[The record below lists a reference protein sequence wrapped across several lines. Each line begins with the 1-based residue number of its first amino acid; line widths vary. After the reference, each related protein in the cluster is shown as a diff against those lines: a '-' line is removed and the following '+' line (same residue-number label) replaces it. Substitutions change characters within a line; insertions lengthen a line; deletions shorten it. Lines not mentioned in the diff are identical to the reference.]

1 MSDGTTRDTAAGP
14 RDAAT
19 RPAHG
24 DVRARLEALLD
35 ERILVM
41 DGAMGT
47 MIQRHGLDEAAFRG
61 DRFSRHGHDLKG
73 NNDLLTLTRPDV
85 IGGIHRAFLE
95 AGSDIVET
103 NTFSST
109 AIAQSDYGLEAVAY
123 ELNVAGARLARA
135 AADEWTR
142 RTPDRPRFVA
152 GAIGPT
158 NRTLSISPDV
168 NDPGLRAST
177 FDAMR
182 DAYAEQTRGLL
193 AGGCDLLLVETVF
206 DTLNAK
212 AALVAIEDVFD
223 ARGAAVPLMISVTV
237 TDRSGR
243 TLSGQTIDAFY
254 VSIRH
259 AKPLSVGINCALG
272 ARDMRPYLAELAA
285 IAECRVS
292 CYPNAGLPNA
302 FGEYDETPAE
312 TAALLGE
319 FAGSGLVNIVGGCCG
334 TTPEHVAAL
343 ARAVDGAPPRA
354 VPAGGAGGSRFSGLE
369 TLTVRD
375 DGTFLMVGER
385 TNVTGSARFA
395 RLVKSGDLAAAT
407 DVALDQVRGG
417 ANLIDVNMDEAL
429 LDSEATMTRFLN
441 LVATEPE
448 IARVPVM
455 IDSSKW
461 SVIEAGLKCVQGKPV
476 VNSISLKEGEDDF
489 LEKARTLRRYG
500 AAAVVMAFDET
511 GQAATTE
518 RKVEICR
525 RAYRL
530 LTEQAG
536 FDPGDIVFDP
546 NILAVATGL
555 EEHDDYAVN
564 FIEATR
570 TIKRTCPGA
579 LVSGGVSN
587 LSFSFRGNNPV
598 REAMHS
604 AFLYHAIAAGMDMG
618 IVNAGQL
625 VVYEDI
631 EPELLTHVED
641 IIFNRRPDATERM
654 VRFAET
660 VRGTGTTRTE
670 DLAWRQGTVNER
682 LSHALV
688 HGIADH
694 VEADVEEARQ
704 ALARPLD
711 VIEGPLM
718 DGMKVVGDLFGAG
731 KMFLPQVVKSAR
743 VMKKAV
749 AWLEPFMERER
760 QAGGA
765 AAASKGKV
773 VLATVKGDV
782 HDIGKN
788 IVAVV
793 LRCNGYEVVDLGVMV
808 HCDTIL
814 QTAADEDADVV
825 GLSGLITPSLDEMVF
840 VAKEM
845 QQRGLE
851 RPLLIGGA
859 TTSRQHTAVKIAP
872 AYDRSTVHV
881 ADASRVIDVVSGL
894 LNPARRDE
902 LDRANRADQATLREQ
917 YAARRDRPLRPLAEA
932 RADRFRAVELTAAG
946 AQAAT
951 RTSTVALSDAVELTD
966 ARAQDD
972 WASADLPVPAFLGP
986 RRLDPI
992 PLAEVTPFID
1002 WTFFFAA
1009 WEIKG
1014 RFPAVLDHPAYGEQA
1029 RALHADGTALL
1040 DRIVEER
1047 RLTIRAVYGFWPAV
1061 GDGDDIVLFRPG
1073 ATADGGAE
1081 RLRLP
1086 MLRQQERQPEGRAHR
1101 SLADFVA
1108 PLGGGRLDHVGAFAV
1123 TAGIGADALAAEYE
1137 RDHDDYRAIMVQALA
1152 DRLAEAAAEYLHA
1165 KARRQWGY
1173 GADEK
1178 LSHED
1183 LLRERYRGIR
1193 PAFGYPACPDHSG
1206 KLALWE
1212 LLKPG
1217 AIGMGLTESAAMTPA
1232 ASVSG
1237 LYLAHPEAHYFSI
1250 GRIGPDQVEDYARR
1264 KGMSVAEAERW
1275 LRPLLG

>member
-1 MSDGTTRDTAAGP
+1 MNDGTTRDTPAEGP

-19 RPAHG
+19 RPAGG

-47 MIQRHGLDEAAFRG
+47 MIQRHALDEAAFRG
-61 DRFSRHGHDLKG
+61 DRFARHGQDLKG
-73 NNDLLTLTRPDV
+73 NNDLLVLTRPDV
-85 IGGIHRAFLE
+85 IGGIHHAFLE

-109 AIAQSDYGLEAVAY
+109 AIAQSDYGLEALAY
-123 ELNVAGARLARA
+123 ELNVAGARLAKA

-193 AGGCDLLLVETVF
+193 DGGCDLLLVETVF

-302 FGEYDETPAE
+302 FGEYDETPDE
-312 TAALLGE
+312 TAGLLGE

-343 ARAVDGAPPRA
+343 ARAVDGTPPRA
-354 VPAGGAGGSRFSGLE
+354 VPDGGAGGSRFSGLE

-395 RLVKSGDLAAAT
+395 RLVKSGDLSAAT

-429 LDSEATMTRFLN
+429 LDSEETMTRFLN

-489 LEKARTLRRYG
+489 LAKARTLRRYG

-530 LTEQAG
+530 LTERAG
-536 FDPGDIVFDP
+536 FEPGDIVFDP

-660 VRGTGTTRTE
+660 VKGTGTTRTE

-704 ALARPLD
+704 ALDRPLD

-814 QTAADEDADVV
+814 QTAADEDADIV

-872 AYDRSTVHV
+872 AYDRSTMHV

-902 LDRANRADQATLREQ
+902 LDRANRADQDTLREQ
-917 YAARRDRPLRPLAEA
+917 YAARRDRPLRPWAEA
-932 RADRFRAVELTAAG
+932 REDRFR
-946 AQAAT
+946 
-951 RTSTVALSDAVELTD
+951 
-966 ARAQDD
+966 DD
-972 WASADLPVPAFLGP
+972 WAAADLPAPAFLGP

-1040 DRIVEER
+1040 ERIVDEGS
-1047 RLTIRAVYGFWPAV
+1047 LTVRAVLGFWPALS
-1061 GDGDDIVLFRPG
+1061 DGDDIVVLEPG
-1073 ATADGGAE
+1073 ATADGGTE

-1086 MLRQQERQPEGRAHR
+1086 MLRQQEPQPEGRAHR

-1108 PLGGGRLDHVGAFAV
+1108 PLGSGRLDHVGAFAV
-1123 TAGIGADALAAEYE
+1123 TAGVGADDLAAEYE

-1165 KARRQWGY
+1165 EARRQWGY
-1173 GADEK
+1173 GADER

-1212 LLKPG
+1212 LLEPG

-1237 LYLAHPEAHYFSI
+1237 LYLAHPEAHYFSV

-1264 KGMSVAEAERW
+1264 KGMTVAEAERW
-1275 LRPLLG
+1275 LRPLLA

>member
-1 MSDGTTRDTAAGP
+1 MSDGTKRDRAMDGSATGPAGGG
-14 RDAAT
+14 A
-19 RPAHG
+19 
-24 DVRARLEALLD
+24 RARLEALLD
-35 ERILVM
+35 ERILIL

-61 DRFSRHGHDLKG
+61 ERFAGHGQDLKG
-73 NNDLLTLTRPDV
+73 NNDLLVLTRPDV
-85 IGGIHRAFLE
+85 IGGIHHAYFE

-109 AIAQSDYGLEAVAY
+109 AIAQSDYGLEGLAY
-123 ELNVAGARLARA
+123 ELNVEAARLAKA
-135 AADEWTR
+135 AADDWTR

-182 DAYAEQTRGLL
+182 DAYAEQARGLL
-193 AGGCDLLLVETVF
+193 DGGCDMLFVETIF

-212 AALVAIEDVFD
+212 AALVAIQDVFD

-259 AKPLSVGINCALG
+259 ARPLSVGINCALG

-302 FGEYDETPAE
+302 FGEYDETPDE
-312 TAALLGE
+312 TARLLGE
-319 FAGSGLVNIVGGCCG
+319 FAESGLVNLLGGCCG
-334 TTPEHVAAL
+334 TTPEHIAAI
-343 ARAVDGAPPRA
+343 ARAVDGTPPRA
-354 VPAGGAGGSRFSGLE
+354 VPVDLTGSRVVGTASAVEGSPPRATPADGNGASRFSGLE
-369 TLTVRD
+369 TLTVRN

-395 RLVKSGDLAAAT
+395 RLVKSGDLAAAA

-417 ANLIDVNMDEAL
+417 ANIIDVNMDEAL
-429 LDSEATMTRFLN
+429 LDSEETMTRFLN

-461 SVIEAGLKCVQGKPV
+461 SVIEAGLKCVQGKPI

-489 LEKARTLRRYG
+489 LDKARTLQRYG

-511 GQAATTE
+511 GQAATAE

-530 LTEQAG
+530 LTERAG
-536 FDPGDIVFDP
+536 FDPGDIIFDP

-555 EEHDDYAVN
+555 EEHDDYAVD

-570 TIKRTCPGA
+570 TIKKTCPGA

-587 LSFSFRGNNPV
+587 LSFSFRGNDPV
-598 REAMHS
+598 REAMHA

-631 EPELLTHVED
+631 EPELLAHVED

-660 VRGTGTTRTE
+660 VKGSGTTRTE
-670 DLAWRQGTVNER
+670 DLAWRQGTVSER

-694 VEADVEEARQ
+694 VETDVEEARQ

-749 AWLEPFMERER
+749 AYLQPFMEQER
-760 QAGGA
+760 LATGA

-814 QTAADEDADVV
+814 QTAADEDADIV

-894 LNPARRDE
+894 LSPARRDE
-902 LDRANRADQATLREQ
+902 LDRANRADQANLREQ
-917 YAARRDRPLRPLAEA
+917 YAARRDRPLRPYAEA
-932 RADRFRAVELTAAG
+932 RADRFR
-946 AQAAT
+946 
-951 RTSTVALSDAVELTD
+951 
-966 ARAQDD
+966 DD
-972 WASADLPVPAFLGP
+972 WAAADLPAPAFLGA

-1040 DRIVEER
+1040 ERIVDER
-1047 RLTIRAVYGFWPAV
+1047 RLTVRAVYGFWPAAS
-1061 GDGDDIVLFRPG
+1061 DGDDIVLFEPD
-1073 ATADGGAE
+1073 ATAGDGAE

-1086 MLRQQERQPEGRAHR
+1086 MLRQQEPQPEGRAHR

-1108 PLGGGRLDHVGAFAV
+1108 PRGSGRLDHIGAFAV
-1123 TAGIGADALAAEYE
+1123 TAGVGADALAAEYE
-1137 RDHDDYRAIMVQALA
+1137 RDHDDYHAIMVQALA

-1165 KARRQWGY
+1165 EARRRWGY
-1173 GADEK
+1173 GANER
-1178 LSHED
+1178 LTHED

-1206 KLALWE
+1206 KLALWD
-1212 LLKPG
+1212 LLEPG

-1237 LYLAHPEAHYFSI
+1237 LYLAHPEAHYFSV
-1250 GRIGPDQVEDYARR
+1250 GRIGADQVEDYARR
-1264 KGMSVAEAERW
+1264 KGMTVPEAERW
-1275 LRPLLG
+1275 LRPLLA